1 MKPITLQEV
10 AEACCG
16 TLHGDP
22 ELKITSI
29 VTDSRKAGE
38 GALFAAIK
46 GARVDGHRFIPAV
59 ADQGA
64 VCVLCEDKP
73 DVDINYI
80 RVESTLVALKGIAEY
95 YRSLFTIPFIGITG
109 SVGKTSTKEFIS
121 AVLAQKYNVHKTGGN
136 FNNELGVPITLFGL
150 EEEHE
155 VAVIEMGISGFG
167 EMTRLSKMVKPDI
180 SVITNIGYCHLE
192 NLGDRDGVLR
202 AKTEMFRYLKKDGT
216 IILCH
221 DDDKLRTVTDYH
233 GIRPIFYGTGN
244 DEYRAE
250 NITEKGLD
258 GIGCTLIHGLSRDES
273 RSIYAIPQSP
283 DGDSLLAGSGSPSVA
298 TRRLPNGEHLYQ
310 REPEMRIDVTIPTM
324 GRHNVLNALCAM
336 AVGTQLGL
344 SADEIK
350 RGLESFENVGSR
362 NHIIKTDALTI
373 IDDCYNANPTS
384 TKAGLDT
391 LSQLGGRRIAIL
403 GDMKE
408 LGKDELALHREVG
421 AYAKKVG
428 VDMLV
433 AVGPL
438 SEATAEGY
446 GEGAYYCATVERCID
461 RIKRYLQ
468 PGDTILVK
476 ASHSMQ
482 FERIVE
488 ALS

>member
-1 MKPITLQEV
+1 MKPITLSEV
-10 AEACCG
+10 ARACG
-16 TLHGDP
+16 GELHGDP
-22 ELKITSI
+22 DLQITSI

-38 GALFAAIK
+38 GSLFAAIK
-46 GARVDGHRFIPAV
+46 GARADGHKFIPAV
-59 ADQGA
+59 AEQGA
-64 VCVLCEDKP
+64 VCALCEEAP
-73 DVDINYI
+73 QADIAYI
-80 RVESTLVALKGIAEY
+80 LVESTLVALKGIAEY
-95 YRSLFTIPFIGITG
+95 YRSLFSIPFIGITG

-167 EMTRLSKMVKPDI
+167 EMTRLSKMVRPDI

-202 AKTEMFRYLKKDGT
+202 AKTEMFTYLKDNGS

-233 GIRPIFYGTGN
+233 GITPTFYGTGN

-250 NITEKGLD
+250 NIVEKGLD
-258 GIGCTLIHGLSRDES
+258 GVGCTLIHGD
-273 RSIYAIPQSP
+273 
-283 DGDSLLAGSGSPSVA
+283 
-298 TRRLPNGEHLYQ
+298 T
-310 REPEMRIDVTIPTM
+310 RIDVTIPTM

-336 AVGTQLGL
+336 AVGTKLGL
-344 SADEIK
+344 TPDEIK
-350 RGLESFENVGSR
+350 RGLESFRNVGSR
-362 NHIIKTDALTI
+362 NRIIKTGYYTI

-391 LSQLGGRRIAIL
+391 LSKLSGRRVAVL

-408 LGKDELALHREVG
+408 LGKDEIALHREVG
-421 AYAKKVG
+421 AYAKELGIDV
-428 VDMLV
+428 LI

-438 SEATAEGY
+438 SEATAEGF
-446 GEGAYYCATVERCID
+446 GEGAYYYQNVDRCID
-461 RIKRYLQ
+461 RIERHLH
-468 PGDTILVK
+468 PDDTILVK

>member
-1 MKPITLQEV
+1 MKPITLSEV
-10 AEACCG
+10 ARACG
-16 TLHGDP
+16 GELHGDP
-22 ELKITSI
+22 GLQITSI

-38 GALFAAIK
+38 GSLFAAIK
-46 GARVDGHRFIPAV
+46 GARADGHKFIPAV
-59 ADQGA
+59 AEQGA
-64 VCVLCEDKP
+64 VCALCEEAP
-73 DVDINYI
+73 QADIAYI
-80 RVESTLVALKGIAEY
+80 LVESTLVALKGIAEY
-95 YRSLFTIPFIGITG
+95 YRSLFSIPFIGITG

-167 EMTRLSKMVKPDI
+167 EMTRLSKMVRPDI
-180 SVITNIGYCHLE
+180 CVITNIGYCHLE

-202 AKTEMFRYLKKDGT
+202 AKTEMFQYLSADGT

-258 GIGCTLIHGLSRDES
+258 GIGCTLIHRSRTDD
-273 RSIYAIPQSP
+273 P
-283 DGDSLLAGSGSPSVA
+283 DDNA
-298 TRRLPNGEHLYQ
+298 
-310 REPEMRIDVTIPTM
+310 RIDVTIPTM

-344 SADEIK
+344 TPEEIK

-362 NHIIKTDALTI
+362 NHIIKTDTLTV

-391 LSQLGGRRIAIL
+391 LSKLGGRRVAIL

-408 LGKDELALHREVG
+408 LGTDEIALHREVG
-421 AYAKKVG
+421 AYAKEVG
-428 VDMLV
+428 IDMLV

-446 GEGAYYCATVERCID
+446 GKGAYYYPTVERCID
-461 RIKRYLQ
+461 RLKRYLL

-476 ASHSMQ
+476 ASHSMR

-488 ALS
+488 ALHN

>member
-1 MKPITLQEV
+1 MKPITLHEV
-10 AEACCG
+10 AKACCG

-38 GALFAAIK
+38 GSLFAAIK

-59 ADQGA
+59 AEQGA
-64 VCVLCEDKP
+64 VCVLCEEKP

-80 RVESTLVALKGIAEY
+80 RVDSTLVALKGIAEY

-202 AKTEMFRYLKKDGT
+202 AKTEMFEYLKKDGV

-258 GIGCTLIHGLSRDES
+258 GIGCTLIHHARMD
-273 RSIYAIPQSP
+273 
-283 DGDSLLAGSGSPSVA
+283 DSV
-298 TRRLPNGEHLYQ
+298 EDV
-310 REPEMRIDVTIPTM
+310 RIDVTIPTM

-362 NHIIKTDALTI
+362 NHVIKTDTLTI

-391 LSQLGGRRIAIL
+391 LSKLSGRRIAIL

-421 AYAKKVG
+421 AYAKEVG
-428 VDMLV
+428 IDMLV

-446 GEGAYYCATVERCID
+446 GEGAYYAATVERCID
-461 RIKRYLQ
+461 RIKRYLR

>member
-1 MKPITLQEV
+1 MKPITLHEV
-10 AEACCG
+10 AKACCG

-38 GALFAAIK
+38 GSLFAAIK

-59 ADQGA
+59 AEQGA
-64 VCVLCEDKP
+64 VCVLCEEKP

-202 AKTEMFRYLKKDGT
+202 AKTEMFEYLKKDGV

-258 GIGCTLIHGLSRDES
+258 GIGCTLIHHARMD
-273 RSIYAIPQSP
+273 
-283 DGDSLLAGSGSPSVA
+283 DSV
-298 TRRLPNGEHLYQ
+298 EDV
-310 REPEMRIDVTIPTM
+310 RIDVTIPTM

-362 NHIIKTDALTI
+362 NHIIKTDTLTI

-391 LSQLGGRRIAIL
+391 LSKLGGRRIAIL

-408 LGKDELALHREVG
+408 LGKDELTLHREVG
-421 AYAKKVG
+421 AYAKEVG
-428 VDMLV
+428 IDMLV

-446 GEGAYYCATVERCID
+446 GEGAYYAATVERCID
-461 RIKRYLQ
+461 RIKRYLR

-488 ALS
+488 ALGSLS

>member
-10 AEACCG
+10 AMACCG
-16 TLHGDP
+16 TLHGNPDAV
-22 ELKITSI
+22 ITSI
-29 VTDSRKAGE
+29 VTDSRKAGK
-38 GALFAAIK
+38 GSLFAAIK

-59 ADQGA
+59 AEQGA
-64 VCVLCEDKP
+64 VCVLCEEKP
-73 DVDINYI
+73 DTDIAYI
-80 RVESTLVALKGIAEY
+80 KVESTLVALKGIAEY

-167 EMTRLSKMVKPDI
+167 EMTRLSKMVRPDI
-180 SVITNIGYCHLE
+180 CVITNIGYCHLE

-202 AKTEMFRYLKKDGT
+202 AKTEMFQYLSADGT

-233 GIRPIFYGTGN
+233 GIRPTFYGTGN

-258 GIGCTLIHGLSRDES
+258 GIGCTLIHRSRTDD
-273 RSIYAIPQSP
+273 P
-283 DGDSLLAGSGSPSVA
+283 DDNA
-298 TRRLPNGEHLYQ
+298 
-310 REPEMRIDVTIPTM
+310 RIDVTIPTM

-344 SADEIK
+344 TPEEIK

-362 NHIIKTDALTI
+362 NHIIKTDTLTI

-391 LSQLGGRRIAIL
+391 LSKLGGRRVAIL

-408 LGKDELALHREVG
+408 LGADEIALHREVG
-421 AYAKKVG
+421 AYAKEVG
-428 VDMLV
+428 IDMLV

-446 GEGAYYCATVERCID
+446 GKGAYYYATVERCID
-461 RIKRYLQ
+461 RLKRYLR

-476 ASHSMQ
+476 ASHSMR

>member
-1 MKPITLQEV
+1 M
-10 AEACCG
+10 ACCG
-16 TLHGDP
+16 TLHGNPDAV
-22 ELKITSI
+22 ITSI
-29 VTDSRKAGE
+29 VTDSRKAGK
-38 GALFAAIK
+38 GSLFAAIK

-59 ADQGA
+59 AEQGA
-64 VCVLCEDKP
+64 VCVLCEEKP
-73 DVDINYI
+73 DTDIAYI
-80 RVESTLVALKGIAEY
+80 KVESTLVALKGIAEY

-167 EMTRLSKMVKPDI
+167 EMTRLSKMVRPDI
-180 SVITNIGYCHLE
+180 CVITNIGYCHLE

-202 AKTEMFRYLKKDGT
+202 AKTEMFQYLSADGT

-233 GIRPIFYGTGN
+233 GIRPTFYGTGN

-258 GIGCTLIHGLSRDES
+258 GIGCTLIHRSRTDD
-273 RSIYAIPQSP
+273 P
-283 DGDSLLAGSGSPSVA
+283 DDNA
-298 TRRLPNGEHLYQ
+298 
-310 REPEMRIDVTIPTM
+310 RIDVTIPTM

-344 SADEIK
+344 TPEEIK

-362 NHIIKTDALTI
+362 NHIIKTDTLTI

-391 LSQLGGRRIAIL
+391 LSKLGGRRVAIL

-408 LGKDELALHREVG
+408 LGADEIALHREVG
-421 AYAKKVG
+421 AYAKEVG
-428 VDMLV
+428 IDMLV

-446 GEGAYYCATVERCID
+446 GKGAYYYPTVERCID
-461 RIKRYLQ
+461 RLKRYLL

-476 ASHSMQ
+476 ASHSMR

-488 ALS
+488 ALHN

>member
-1 MKPITLQEV
+1 MKPITLHEV
-10 AEACCG
+10 AKACCG

-38 GALFAAIK
+38 GSLFAAIK

-59 ADQGA
+59 AEQGA
-64 VCVLCEDKP
+64 VCVLCEEKP
-73 DVDINYI
+73 DVEINYI
-80 RVESTLVALKGIAEY
+80 KVESTLVALKGIAEY

-202 AKTEMFRYLKKDGT
+202 AKTEMFEYLKKDGV

-258 GIGCTLIHGLSRDES
+258 GIGCTLIHHARMD
-273 RSIYAIPQSP
+273 
-283 DGDSLLAGSGSPSVA
+283 DSV
-298 TRRLPNGEHLYQ
+298 EDV
-310 REPEMRIDVTIPTM
+310 RIDVTIPTM

-362 NHIIKTDALTI
+362 NHIIKTDTLTI

-391 LSQLGGRRIAIL
+391 LSKLGGRRIAIL

-421 AYAKKVG
+421 AYAKEVG
-428 VDMLV
+428 IDMLV

-446 GEGAYYCATVERCID
+446 GEGAYYAATVERCID
-461 RIKRYLQ
+461 RIKRYLR

-488 ALS
+488 ALA

>member
-1 MKPITLQEV
+1 M
-10 AEACCG
+10 ACCG
-16 TLHGDP
+16 TLHGNPDAV
-22 ELKITSI
+22 ITSI
-29 VTDSRKAGE
+29 VTDSRKAGK
-38 GALFAAIK
+38 GSLFAAIK

-59 ADQGA
+59 AEQGA
-64 VCVLCEDKP
+64 VCVLCEEKP
-73 DVDINYI
+73 DTDIAYI
-80 RVESTLVALKGIAEY
+80 KVESTLVALKGIAEY

-167 EMTRLSKMVKPDI
+167 EMTRLSKMVRPDI
-180 SVITNIGYCHLE
+180 CVITNIGYCHLE

-202 AKTEMFRYLKKDGT
+202 AKTEMFQYLSADGT

-233 GIRPIFYGTGN
+233 GIRPTFYGTGN

-273 RSIYAIPQSP
+273 RSIPSIPQSP
-283 DGDSLLAGSGSPSVA
+283 SGDSS
-298 TRRLPNGEHLYQ
+298 LYQ
-310 REPEMRIDVTIPTM
+310 REPEIRIDVTIPTM

-344 SADEIK
+344 TPEEIK

-362 NHIIKTDALTI
+362 NHIIKTDTLTI

-391 LSQLGGRRIAIL
+391 LSKLGGRRVAIL

-408 LGKDELALHREVG
+408 LGTDEIALHREVG
-421 AYAKKVG
+421 AYAKEVG
-428 VDMLV
+428 IDMLV

-446 GEGAYYCATVERCID
+446 GKGAYYYATVERCID
-461 RIKRYLQ
+461 RLKRYLR

-476 ASHSMQ
+476 ASHSMR

>member
-1 MKPITLQEV
+1 MKPITLHEV
-10 AEACCG
+10 AKACCG

-38 GALFAAIK
+38 GSLFAAIK

-59 ADQGA
+59 AEQGA
-64 VCVLCEDKP
+64 VCVLCEEKP
-73 DVDINYI
+73 DIDINYI

-95 YRSLFTIPFIGITG
+95 YRSLFSIPFIGITG

-167 EMTRLSKMVKPDI
+167 EMTRLSKMVRPDI
-180 SVITNIGYCHLE
+180 CVITNIGYCHLE

-202 AKTEMFRYLKKDGT
+202 AKTEMFEYLKKDGV

-258 GIGCTLIHGLSRDES
+258 GIGCTLIHHARMD
-273 RSIYAIPQSP
+273 
-283 DGDSLLAGSGSPSVA
+283 DSV
-298 TRRLPNGEHLYQ
+298 EDV
-310 REPEMRIDVTIPTM
+310 RIDVTIPTM

-362 NHIIKTDALTI
+362 NHIIKTDTLTI

-391 LSQLGGRRIAIL
+391 LSKLGGRRIAIL

-408 LGKDELALHREVG
+408 LGKDEPTLHREVG
-421 AYAKKVG
+421 AYAKEVG
-428 VDMLV
+428 IDMLV

-446 GEGAYYCATVERCID
+446 GEGAYYAATVERCID
-461 RIKRYLQ
+461 RIKRYLR